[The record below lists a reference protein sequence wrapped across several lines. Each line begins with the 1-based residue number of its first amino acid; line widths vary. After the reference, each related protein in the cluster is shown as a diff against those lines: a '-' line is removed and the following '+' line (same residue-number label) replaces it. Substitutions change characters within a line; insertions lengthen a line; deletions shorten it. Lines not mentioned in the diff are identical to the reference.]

1 MFMSVCVC
9 RQFCIVHVMFISVLS
24 RVVQLSVG
32 FVEDMVTPRLSYVV
46 YMCTLMISWLYV
58 LM

>member
-1 MFMSVCVC
+1 MR